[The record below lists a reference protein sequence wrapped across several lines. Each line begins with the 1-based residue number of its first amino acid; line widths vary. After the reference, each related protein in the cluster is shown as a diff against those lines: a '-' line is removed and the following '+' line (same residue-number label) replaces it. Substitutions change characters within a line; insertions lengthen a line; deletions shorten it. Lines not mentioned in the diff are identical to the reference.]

1 MFLRILN
8 KLRRESYKL
17 FRPILW
23 GRSLQINGIPTI
35 GNIKRLELG
44 YDVSLNSDCYIQCVW
59 GVKIDNCVTI
69 SHGVKILTSGL
80 DTSDYPNKCIC
91 KNREHIQA
99 PVHIGEG
106 VWLCAGSMVMP
117 GVTIAPKIIVAAGS
131 VVTKNLDR
139 EGWLYAGI
147 PAKPIKSFLK

>member
-44 YDVSLNSDCYIQCVW
+44 YEVCV
-59 GVKIDNCVTI
+59 G
-69 SHGVKILTSGL
+69 G
-80 DTSDYPNKCIC
+80 
-91 KNREHIQA
+91 KN
-99 PVHIGEG
+99 
-106 VWLCAGSMVMP
+106 
-117 GVTIAPKIIVAAGS
+117 
-131 VVTKNLDR
+131 
-139 EGWLYAGI
+139 
-147 PAKPIKSFLK
+147 

>member
-44 YDVSLNSDCYIQCVW
+44 YDVSLNSDCYIQCVG

-80 DTSDYPNKCIC
+80 DTSDYPNKC
-91 KNREHIQA
+91 
-99 PVHIGEG
+99 IGEG

>member
-44 YDVSLNSDCYIQCVW
+44 YDVSLNSDCYIQCVG

-69 SHGVKILTSGL
+69 SQDLIHLIIPINVFVKTESISRLLFTLVKEFGFVQVL
-80 DTSDYPNKCIC
+80 
-91 KNREHIQA
+91 
-99 PVHIGEG
+99 
-106 VWLCAGSMVMP
+106 W
-117 GVTIAPKIIVAAGS
+117 
-131 VVTKNLDR
+131 
-139 EGWLYAGI
+139 
-147 PAKPIKSFLK
+147 

>member
-44 YDVSLNSDCYIQCVW
+44 YDVSLNSDCYIQCVG

-80 DTSDYPNKCIC
+80 DTSDYP
-91 KNREHIQA
+91 Q
-99 PVHIGEG
+99 
-106 VWLCAGSMVMP
+106 
-117 GVTIAPKIIVAAGS
+117 
-131 VVTKNLDR
+131 
-139 EGWLYAGI
+139 
-147 PAKPIKSFLK
+147 

>member
-44 YDVSLNSDCYIQCVW
+44 YDVSLNSDCYIQCVGG
-59 GVKIDNCVTI
+59 GVKIDNCVKI
-69 SHGVKILTSGL
+69 SHGFVKTESISRLLFTLVKEFGFVQVL
-80 DTSDYPNKCIC
+80 
-91 KNREHIQA
+91 
-99 PVHIGEG
+99 
-106 VWLCAGSMVMP
+106 W
-117 GVTIAPKIIVAAGS
+117 
-131 VVTKNLDR
+131 
-139 EGWLYAGI
+139 
-147 PAKPIKSFLK
+147 

>member
-44 YDVSLNSDCYIQCVW
+44 YDVSLNSDCYIQCVG

-91 KNREHIQA
+91 KNREHMQA

>member
-1 MFLRILN
+1 MCLLIRIAIF
-8 KLRRESYKL
+8 SV
-17 FRPILW
+17 W
-23 GRSLQINGIPTI
+23 G
-35 GNIKRLELG
+35 
-44 YDVSLNSDCYIQCVW
+44 

-69 SHGVKILTSGL
+69 SH
-80 DTSDYPNKCIC
+80 KCIC